1 MMGSM
6 KSILEKACQKMQ
18 GPYIRHKVS
27 VEAKFYG
34 NKDSNEPLAAISM
47 NDEQQYTLLRV
58 AEVVGT
64 VVLFAWSLR
73 LVKHILH
80 PFS

>member
-1 MMGSM
+1 MGSM
-6 KSILEKACQKMQ
+6 KSILEKAYQKMQ
-18 GPYIRHKVS
+18 GPHIRQKVS
-27 VEAKFYG
+27 VEAKLYG
-34 NKDSNEPLAAISM
+34 DKESNEPLAAISM
-47 NDEQQYTLLRV
+47 NNEQQYTLLRV

-64 VVLFAWSLR
+64 VVLILWSLR

>member
-1 MMGSM
+1 MGNM
-6 KSILEKACQKMQ
+6 KKFLGKAYQKMQ
-18 GPYIRHKVS
+18 GPYIRHKVN
-27 VEAKFYG
+27 VEAKLYG
-34 NKDSNEPLAAISM
+34 NQESDEPIAAISM
-47 NDEQQYTLLRV
+47 NDEQQYKLLRV

-73 LVKHILH
+73 LVKRILH